1 MVSVPLY
8 IFLSRVQLYE
18 EMITYICVS
27 MCMRFFSH
35 PGDFCLNVTQHVAG
49 RVDVCITCRNM
60 LYDVSLDDFRQ
71 NSPGGEN
78 DYVYM

>member
-1 MVSVPLY
+1 
-8 IFLSRVQLYE
+8 
-18 EMITYICVS
+18 